1 MFDTSHLHPMIVH
14 FPIALTMVGLLF
26 EILGVAIKKEMFSKA
41 GFILLLLGTAGI
53 VAAYFSGDFAGEGVS
68 EAGALGAALETH
80 ESAAILAMWLLIAT
94 AVVRTTLVVFK
105 KYNGFLRL
113 LPLTLFLIAT
123 AAVARTGYFGGEL
136 VYKHAAGV
144 QLDLG
149 FGADAQSAP
158 SEQSAP
164 SDED

>member
-14 FPIALTMVGLLF
+14 FPIALALVGLLF
-26 EILGVAIKKEMFSKA
+26 EALGIATKKEMFSKA
-41 GFILLLLGTAGI
+41 GFILLLLGTAGA
-53 VAAYFSGDFAGEGVS
+53 VAAYFSGDIAGDGVN

-94 AVVRTTLVVFK
+94 SAARTTLVVMK
-105 KYNGFLRL
+105 KYSGWLRL

-123 AAVARTGYFGGEL
+123 AAVVRTGYYGGEL

-149 FGADAQSAP
+149 FGAASQPA
-158 SEQSAP
+158 AV
-164 SDED
+164 DED